1 MPLAPRS
8 IPMKRISAPEQT
20 REHLRA
26 LIEGRLGT
34 APSRSSLVLLA
45 ARLILEEALEGE
57 VRDEIGRDRYERADG
72 ESKGYRNGYRPGQMK
87 TAEGMVEFSAPQVR
101 DTPEPFVSAIRENL
115 AGRTQALE
123 DLAVE
128 LTCARGLGDPLLVV
142 SDGAPGVIRAIEECF
157 PRSAPLSPTSTQT
170 SRPALH
176 TFGCRL
182 RIAARRARQI
192 CLNVCS
198 SRSVGS

>member
-72 ESKGYRNGYRPGQMK
+72 EAKGYRYGYRPGQMK
-87 TAEGMVEFSAPQVR
+87 TAEGMVKFSA
-101 DTPEPFVSAIRENL
+101 PEPFVSTIREDL

-128 LTCARGLGDPLLVV
+128 LYARGLSTRDIEDAFRDEIGRRLLSRAAV
-142 SDGAPGVIRAIEECF
+142 SEITERLWAEYEAFSKRD
-157 PRSAPLSPTSTQT
+157 LSEY
-170 SRPALH
+170 
-176 TFGCRL
+176 
-182 RIAARRARQI
+182 RII
-192 CLNVCS
+192 YLY
-198 SRSVGS
+198 